1 MEWDTEAIGYSV
13 ELYVNKRVSFPKT
26 AMSIGKMSIGKHKT
40 QTNKFSK
47 YSFIRNIIIAKEDK
61 STEI

>member
-26 AMSIGKMSIGKHKT
+26 AMSIGKHKT